1 MIDDMKKYNVERK
14 QAVIAWYRKNGDRYG
29 MGKSISIQ
37 AQSTSCPCIIVAMWL
52 GEEFG
57 WPDELLHSIKVLTK
71 FYGYSEIRNKPASCP
86 V

>member
-14 QAVIAWYRKNGDRYG
+14 NAVLAWYRQNGDRYG
-29 MGKSISIQ
+29 DGMSISIQ
-37 AQSTSCPCIIVAMWL
+37 AQSSSCPCIIVAMWL

-57 WPDELLHSIKVLTK
+57 WSEEILKSIQVLTD
-71 FYGYSEIRNKPASCP
+71 FYGYTEIRNKPVSCP